1 MLEKLNSLRSNPV
14 TKTATLLALNVAVM
28 VALNV
33 AAVVVVNVAA
43 EKIEEKLIEEN

>member
-14 TKTATLLALNVAVM
+14 AKTAALLALNVAVM